1 MKLKYSMLINIILL
15 ITLLFVIYK
24 GGLYY
29 SLLNKLKP
37 KSLAENNFQNTWEY
51 QHNTKLYKFYTK
63 QANIVMLGNSITYRV
78 DWNELLNRND
88 IANRGIGNDITL
100 GMLNRL
106 DDVYRVNPQVCV
118 VMGGIND
125 ILKGIETETIVLNI
139 DTIIKELKTNNIKPI
154 ICSILY
160 TSDTQ
165 KDYKKLNSLIN
176 EVNIN
181 LESICL
187 TNDISFINLNE
198 SFSDNYTLKSQYS
211 LDGIHLT
218 ASGYN
223 QWKKILEPI
232 LNQEIEE

>member
-106 DDVYRVNPQVCV
+106 DDIYRVNPQVCV

-187 TNDISFINLNE
+187 TNDI
-198 SFSDNYTLKSQYS
+198 
-211 LDGIHLT
+211 
-218 ASGYN
+218 
-223 QWKKILEPI
+223 
-232 LNQEIEE
+232 